1 MKNGTRV
8 SENDSINSFQIIL
21 DEARICGILFSRGRN
36 AFPPVAEAKTRNC
49 IVGATAP
56 EVCLA
61 AVVVLAVIVMVL
73 VAVLKGIGCI
83 MVAFVHGL
91 TGRRA

>member
-1 MKNGTRV
+1 M
-8 SENDSINSFQIIL
+8 
-21 DEARICGILFSRGRN
+21 
-36 AFPPVAEAKTRNC
+36 
-49 IVGATAP
+49 GATAP